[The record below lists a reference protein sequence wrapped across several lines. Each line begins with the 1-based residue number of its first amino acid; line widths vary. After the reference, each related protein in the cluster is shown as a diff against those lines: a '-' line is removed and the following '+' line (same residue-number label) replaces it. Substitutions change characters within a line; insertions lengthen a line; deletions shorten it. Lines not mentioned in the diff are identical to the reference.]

1 MQCILLTSFHV
12 KSLLSEKFIGCYLQ
26 HLKKLLG
33 YKSQTSLLMLGL
45 FSSAEMKRPTQR

>member
-12 KSLLSEKFIGCYLQ
+12 KSLLSEKFTDCYPQ
-26 HLKKLLG
+26 HLKKLFG

-45 FSSAEMKRPTQR
+45 FSSAETTRPTQR